1 VDYCGAGLG
10 GGCEAHFLRAAPPA
24 GNASTRERLK
34 TVGETMPENR
44 KPMYDVYQE
53 YYERVGRSAAFSLY
67 CERVFGVDLS
77 QDGFSDM
84 QQLDCMIALLGIG
97 ETDLCLDVGCG
108 NGRIARYVTLKTGAA
123 VEGLDYSERAITS
136 AQAMASLDRRL
147 SFISQ
152 DINELKLEKGK
163 YSVIYLID
171 SIYFSNDFGS
181 TLQALGESLQAGG
194 RLALFYSEFV
204 FDPARQIRKLAG
216 KETALYHAIDGLG
229 WPCEIHDFTGDL
241 YELMKQKKR
250 IGNELKD
257 QFAREQNEWL
267 FAHID
272 KESVPEDMSLADFE
286 RFTNRYL
293 YCIRKVD
300 GAELASH
307 CGAGMGG

>member
-1 VDYCGAGLG
+1 
-10 GGCEAHFLRAAPPA
+10 
-24 GNASTRERLK
+24 
-34 TVGETMPENR
+34 
-44 KPMYDVYQE
+44 
-53 YYERVGRSAAFSLY
+53 
-67 CERVFGVDLS
+67 
-77 QDGFSDM
+77 
-84 QQLDCMIALLGIG
+84 
-97 ETDLCLDVGCG
+97 
-108 NGRIARYVTLKTGAA
+108 
-123 VEGLDYSERAITS
+123 
-136 AQAMASLDRRL
+136 
-147 SFISQ
+147 
-152 DINELKLEKGK
+152 
-163 YSVIYLID
+163 
-171 SIYFSNDFGS
+171 
-181 TLQALGESLQAGG
+181 
-194 RLALFYSEFV
+194 V